1 MRAIAVLGP
10 IAHVVHPY
18 TNGIDVSDYGT
29 PAEAVLGIVTRH
41 PMSEEQLAHL
51 LARWPA
57 PEIAAALATL
67 QSEQRVNPVERL
79 GTRFWIAAPSVFPA
93 AT

>member
-1 MRAIAVLGP
+1 VAVLGP
-10 IAHVVHPY
+10 IAHLVHPY
-18 TNGIDVSDYGT
+18 SNGIDVSDYAA
-29 PAEAVLGIVTRH
+29 PDEAILGIVTRH

-51 LARWPA
+51 LARWSPA
-57 PEIAAALATL
+57 AVAAALADL
-67 QSEQRVNPVERL
+67 GARGQVSPVERL